1 MWVNEILF
9 VLMSVALIAM
19 MVLALVVKVNSRK
32 RVSPPQNES
41 VAKPAAE
48 PRIEV
53 KREPAKVIVETIREP
68 EPLPTSIALQG
79 EPTHETEPALEQFPV
94 LISELDIVDSLEET
108 QPIAEP
114 AEEPTIEPKVEPII
128 LVPTLEPSNPP
139 VSEQSEPAPAE
150 TSLRRETESKFF
162 DLRYELSPQSIAK
175 EEPDILNGSPVV
187 EDEEK
192 EEEPLPGVVVCPH
205 CKSSVPQTLYCIYCG
220 NTLTAKPSAA
230 KQS

>member
-9 VLMSVALIAM
+9 VLMAVALIAM
-19 MVLALVVKVNSRK
+19 MVLALVVKVNSRN
-32 RVSPPQNES
+32 RVSPPQSEG
-41 VAKPAAE
+41 VDKPVAE

-53 KREPAKVIVETIREP
+53 KRKPSKLVVETIREP
-68 EPLPTSIALQG
+68 EPLPTTIALQG
-79 EPTHETEPALEQFPV
+79 EPVHEEEPALEQFPV
-94 LISELDIVDSLEET
+94 LVSELDIVDSPEEK
-108 QPIAEP
+108 QPIIEP
-114 AEEPTIEPKVEPII
+114 PEEPIPEPKVEPII

-139 VSEQSEPAPAE
+139 VIERHEPAPVEAD
-150 TSLRRETESKFF
+150 LRRETESKFF
-162 DLRYELSPQSIAK
+162 DLRYDLSPQSVAK
-175 EEPDILNGSPVV
+175 DEPDIMNGSPVV
-187 EDEEK
+187 EYEEK

>member
-19 MVLALVVKVNSRK
+19 MVLALVVKINSRN
-32 RVSPPQNES
+32 RVSPPQSES

-53 KREPAKVIVETIREP
+53 KHKPSKVVVETIREP
-68 EPLPTSIALQG
+68 EPLPTAITLHDELPQEA
-79 EPTHETEPALEQFPV
+79 EPALEQFPV
-94 LISELDIVDSLEET
+94 LISELDIVDSPEET
-108 QPIAEP
+108 QPIIEP
-114 AEEPTIEPKVEPII
+114 AEEPMSEPKVEPII

-139 VSEQSEPAPAE
+139 VIERHEPAPAE
-150 TSLRRETESKFF
+150 TDLRRETESKFF
-162 DLRYELSPQSIAK
+162 DLRYDLSPQSVTK

-187 EDEEK
+187 EYEEK
-192 EEEPLPGVVVCPH
+192 EEEPLPGVVTCPH